1 MGRGGGTERT
11 GTSVHRP
18 DCVFSRRARRNALR
32 YVLAAVPIVAVTSV
46 LADDLIAA
54 GGQRRYLVAWVL
66 VAALFTTPALVAAW
80 LAASRAPES
89 DRPFWRTWFAGM
101 VLVYLIG
108 ATLIAEATFGGWW
121 TRAMLAATVGTA
133 IVVFGT
139 DLMRM
144 MRSRSGGRDV
154 SIDAVEFLIGV
165 VVVAGPVV
173 LWVARDVAESA
184 ESWYALPAMI
194 TAVILV
200 GTVLW
205 SVMLYTRLDSGLRRV
220 EGLGVALAVASLAN
234 AVAQVAQ
241 GVSGFTLP
249 VAPLLVLQATCMA
262 LALLTPF
269 NLPRDM
275 STGLDRLPPQAQVR
289 NGRLVSVAVLAV
301 VPVLAIESAVRAPT
315 RPWVLVGAACVLAVL
330 VVLAMVRHLLT
341 MAETRRLYS
350 KVERAAEDR
359 RALLTE
365 VLARADA
372 DRHRVAAQLHEQAV
386 GAYAS
391 FVAATGGRDDAE
403 GSKPIRDDLAR
414 QAESLRRLMMAIQPI
429 EPTSTDPGSLRV
441 PISAH
446 VDGLYGNRPSPA
458 LIIDVDE
465 DLHLDWTTETVALR
479 ILQEAL
485 ANVARHAQAS
495 CIRIA
500 LAATDEGVVVVVAD
514 DGIGFD
520 PSTTMFESGIATMR
534 SFAAFT
540 GGDVAIESAPGAGT
554 TVTVVLRDG
563 GASPGGGAPGDGQV
577 VPARVEADRSSAPAP
592 HLRLVG
598 GGADADRSPAGSADR

>member
-1 MGRGGGTERT
+1 
-11 GTSVHRP
+11 
-18 DCVFSRRARRNALR
+18 
-32 YVLAAVPIVAVTSV
+32 
-46 LADDLIAA
+46 
-54 GGQRRYLVAWVL
+54 
-66 VAALFTTPALVAAW
+66 
-80 LAASRAPES
+80 
-89 DRPFWRTWFAGM
+89 
-101 VLVYLIG
+101 
-108 ATLIAEATFGGWW
+108 
-121 TRAMLAATVGTA
+121 
-133 IVVFGT
+133 
-139 DLMRM
+139 
-144 MRSRSGGRDV
+144 
-154 SIDAVEFLIGV
+154 
-165 VVVAGPVV
+165 
-173 LWVARDVAESA
+173 
-184 ESWYALPAMI
+184 
-194 TAVILV
+194 
-200 GTVLW
+200 
-205 SVMLYTRLDSGLRRV
+205 
-220 EGLGVALAVASLAN
+220 
-234 AVAQVAQ
+234 
-241 GVSGFTLP
+241 
-249 VAPLLVLQATCMA
+249 
-262 LALLTPF
+262 
-269 NLPRDM
+269 
-275 STGLDRLPPQAQVR
+275 
-289 NGRLVSVAVLAV
+289 
-301 VPVLAIESAVRAPT
+301 
-315 RPWVLVGAACVLAVL
+315 VL

-391 FVAATGGRDDAE
+391 FVAATGGREDAE

-429 EPTSTDPGSLRV
+429 EPTSGDPGSLRV

-446 VDGLYGNRPSPA
+446 VDGLYGNHPSPA
-458 LIIDVDE
+458 LIIDVDD

-479 ILQEAL
+479 IVQEAL

-563 GASPGGGAPGDGQV
+563 PASPGESAPGDGQV
-577 VPARVEADRSSAPAP
+577 VAARVEADRSSGPAP

-598 GGADADRSPAGSADR
+598 GGTDADRSPAGSADR